1 MKTSGKNSKFLL
13 LTVLVLALLFALYY
27 YVVLPKQDEM
37 NAKQSAVSSLQSQI
51 TTLQQQIDEQKAVI
65 ALGESANVFDLRKK
79 VPANR
84 AVDALLRNIEEI
96 DIIAGTRVSAM
107 TFNNYDTLVASSA
120 LQVPTETI
128 EESSEEATV
137 EETPT
142 DTQPTDSETLV
153 EGTETPTDVPEEELP
168 VSTIS
173 LESLPPSL
181 QLMSINLSVETPSY
195 AALIQFLQELEQL
208 ERIVRI
214 DSVSYALPKEENLTS
229 EDPTNIVVAEVM
241 ITTFYYTGDE

>member
-37 NAKQSAVSSLQSQI
+37 QAKQSAVSSLQAQI
-51 TTLQQQIDEQKAVI
+51 ATLQQQIDEQKEVM

-79 VPANR
+79 VPASR
-84 AVDALLRNIEEI
+84 AVDELLRNIEEI

-120 LQVPTETI
+120 LQVPTEATPSP
-128 EESSEEATV
+128 EEDVAN
-137 EETPT
+137 ETPT
-142 DTQPTDSETLV
+142 DTQQTGDETPV
-153 EGTETPTDVPEEELP
+153 EGTETPTDVSQEELP

-195 AALIQFLQELEQL
+195 TALIQFLQELEQL
-208 ERIVRI
+208 ERTVRI